1 VVFAR
6 EADKRWR
13 DRPFRADHVAHSKD
27 RHRRC
32 VPAPHPKTQGS
43 TRGPPPA
50 VLGLFLNTRACRAR
64 GRDRYRRRKAG
75 VISNY
80 VGKVLNWLFE
90 TVQSLFPQ
98 GALMSGFRPQFR
110 QGGIGDRARCPL
122 GSRPEDHGSKVALYI
137 ESKLE
142 VEERRSERPDH

>member
-1 VVFAR
+1 MA
-6 EADKRWR
+6 
-13 DRPFRADHVAHSKD
+13 AHGKGIAS
-27 RHRRC
+27 RC
-32 VPAPHPKTQGS
+32 VPAPHPKTQRS
-43 TRGPPPA
+43 TSGTPPMAP
-50 VLGLFLNTRACRAR
+50 GLLLNAEACRSR
-64 GRDRYRRRKAG
+64 GRGRYRRRKAG
-75 VISNY
+75 VKSNY

-122 GSRPEDHGSKVALYI
+122 GSHPEDHGSQVALYI